1 MLDFIREHGILGSLF
16 RVIGLVWRYLFRI
29 FLVGAV
35 LRAVWLVLFGERSR
49 RRKRDQSD
57 GESAGGSSD

>member
-35 LRAVWLVLFGERSR
+35 LRAVWLILFGERS

-57 GESAGGSSD
+57 GESAGESAG

>member
-16 RVIGLVWRYLFRI
+16 RVIGLIWRYLFRI

-35 LRAVWLVLFGERSR
+35 LRAVWLILFGERSR
-49 RRKRDQSD
+49 RRRNESD
-57 GESAGGSSD
+57 GTTDAES